1 MLSHVW
7 LFCDPMDCSPPV
19 SSSTGLPSQEYWSG
33 LPFLSPGDLLDP
45 GIQTTSPALCYQGSP
60 RRLKNVKLFLWR
72 GKTNSKYNKKLKEF
86 LKYRKQIIPELKI
99 LDYKQ
104 TWPTCFRHK
113 AEGNRK
119 ESSCFYTPGIL
130 EASENPVLILATPD
144 SGSQFYAAKY
154 PVIPQ
159 VHTVPQSVQ
168 EGFPSGANDKEP
180 ACQCL
185 RRKRWGFNP
194 RKIPWRRA
202 WQHTPVF
209 LPGESHGQNGQK
221 SLVGLQ
227 SMGSQRVGCNWKSV

>member
-1 MLSHVW
+1 
-7 LFCDPMDCSPPV
+7 MDCGPPGSSLQWIFQARILEQV
-19 SSSTGLPSQEYWSG
+19 AISSSRGSFQPR
-33 LPFLSPGDLLDP
+33 DP
-45 GIQTTSPALCYQGSP
+45 NHVSCIMLQGSP

-202 WQHTPVF
+202 
-209 LPGESHGQNGQK
+209 
-221 SLVGLQ
+221 
-227 SMGSQRVGCNWKSV
+227 